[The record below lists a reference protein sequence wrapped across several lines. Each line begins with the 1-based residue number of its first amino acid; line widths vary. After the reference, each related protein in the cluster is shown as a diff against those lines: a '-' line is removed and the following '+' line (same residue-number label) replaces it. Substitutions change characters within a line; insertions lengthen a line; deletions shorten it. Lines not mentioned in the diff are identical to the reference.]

1 MRFRILGPLEA
12 RTGTRPVS
20 IRAAK
25 PRSLLGTLLLSVAVL
40 VPAALTVVATLR

>member
-12 RTGTRPVS
+12 RTAARPVS

-25 PRSLLGTLLLSVAVL
+25 PRSLLGTLLLFVSRSL
-40 VPAALTVVATLR
+40 